1 MLQRLFHK
9 KVNNT
14 GERIMRSSLMTT
26 IVFLFLFS
34 SFSLSQNYGTG
45 YRFGPKF
52 HGGMVFGYNG
62 GFGGQLNFTVSSFQ
76 SGFPLSA
83 RFGVGYT
90 AVEPGK
96 SDQARR
102 VFINN
107 ATNGTP
113 QERGWI
119 WDLRFDMLF
128 PVNILANTF
137 VYLGPR
143 YSMFTANFNYVG
155 GNEDFD
161 VTSNQFGLGAG
172 VETQFPLVPSL
183 LMVFGGGVDY
193 FFEGTLKGH
202 DTSYSPDGD
211 DVNPRED
218 YTYND
223 ADDAVNQPK
232 FMPRF
237 MIGINYGF

>member
-1 MLQRLFHK
+1 MRNILF
-9 KVNNT
+9 
-14 GERIMRSSLMTT
+14 TT
-26 IVFLFLFS
+26 FLSLFLLS
-34 SFSLSQNYGTG
+34 SISFSQTYGTN
-45 YRFGPKF
+45 YSFGPKLYS
-52 HGGMVFGYNG
+52 GLQFGYNG
-62 GFGGQLNFTVSSFQ
+62 GFGGQLNFTIASFQ
-76 SGFPLSA
+76 DGFPLSA

-96 SDQARR
+96 SDDARR
-102 VFINN
+102 IFINN

-113 QERGWI
+113 QESGRI
-119 WDLRFDMLF
+119 WDLRFDMLI
-128 PVNILANTF
+128 PVNIFTKSHI
-137 VYLGPR
+137 YIGPR
-143 YSMFTANFNYVG
+143 YSMFTANFNFVG

-161 VTSNQFGLGAG
+161 VTSNQFGLGG
-172 VETQFPLVPSL
+172 GIETQFPLIPNL
-183 LMVFGGGVDY
+183 YMVFGGGVDY

-232 FMPRF
+232 IMPRF